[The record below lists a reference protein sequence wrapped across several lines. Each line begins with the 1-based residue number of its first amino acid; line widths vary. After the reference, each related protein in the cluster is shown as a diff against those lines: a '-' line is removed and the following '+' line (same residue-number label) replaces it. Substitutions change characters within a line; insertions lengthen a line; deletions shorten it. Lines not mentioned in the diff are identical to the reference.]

1 MTAENRETVQRAL
14 GVLEGAAYGAS
25 QRVQEALYNAIE
37 TIDAVLAKEER
48 DAENEKKKAF

>member
-1 MTAENRETVQRAL
+1 MTAENREAVQRAL

-25 QRVQEALYNAIE
+25 QRVQDALYNAIE

-48 DAENEKKKAF
+48 DA